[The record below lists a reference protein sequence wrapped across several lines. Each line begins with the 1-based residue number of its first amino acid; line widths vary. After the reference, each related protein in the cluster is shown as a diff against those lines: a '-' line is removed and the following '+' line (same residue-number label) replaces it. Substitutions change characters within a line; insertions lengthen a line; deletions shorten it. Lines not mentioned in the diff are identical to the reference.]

1 MSNEFTEENI
11 SFDKWNELK
20 KKLNKKKKELKFRSR
35 DIFFMSIGKNIGYE
49 QHGKGKEFI
58 RPVLILRKL
67 SKETFLGIPLTS
79 KEKVGN
85 YYFSFKHRGK
95 KSTAMFNQIRVFD
108 IKRTKFFYGR
118 MGTDIFEKLKENF
131 FSFIKFTSPLKGKD
145 GPLGQKMG
153 SIISQNTANVKSR
166 LFLSPPH
173 MGGNELKYIEEVFK
187 SNYIA
192 PLGEFVDKFEESV
205 KNYTGAK
212 YALATS
218 SGTAAIHL
226 ALRVLGIGKGD
237 IVLASTFTFIGSV
250 APILYQNAIPVFI
263 DSDESWNL
271 SPKLLKKA
279 IKELPKKPKALIVT
293 HLYGQVAKIDEIV
306 EICKENNIYL
316 IEDAAESLGAKYK
329 DKCSGT
335 FGDFGIYSF
344 NGNKIITTSGGGM
357 LISNNKEWIERV
369 KFLSTQ
375 AKEPYLHYEHHE
387 VGYNYRLSNVL
398 AAIGVGQMEV
408 LDERIKKKREI
419 FNFYKDELK
428 DIDEVEF
435 MPEIEGSFGNR
446 WLTTIT
452 FKKTNP
458 LKVIEALQKIDAESR
473 PLWKS
478 MHLQPL
484 FKDSIS
490 FVDGTSEDLFKRG
503 ICLPS
508 PTNATFFELQRVVEV
523 IKAIC

>member
-1 MSNEFTEENI
+1 MNDRI
-11 SFDKWNELK
+11 
-20 KKLNKKKKELKFRSR
+20 
-35 DIFFMSIGKNIGYE
+35 
-49 QHGKGKEFI
+49 
-58 RPVLILRKL
+58 
-67 SKETFLGIPLTS
+67 
-79 KEKVGN
+79 
-85 YYFSFKHRGK
+85 
-95 KSTAMFNQIRVFD
+95 
-108 IKRTKFFYGR
+108 
-118 MGTDIFEKLKENF
+118 
-131 FSFIKFTSPLKGKD
+131 
-145 GPLGQKMG
+145 
-153 SIISQNTANVKSR
+153 
-166 LFLSPPH
+166 FLSPPH

-192 PLGEFVDKFEESV
+192 PLGEFVDRFEESV
-205 KNYTGAK
+205 KSYTSTK
-212 YALATS
+212 YALAVS

-226 ALRVLGIGKGD
+226 ALRVLGVGKND

-250 APILYQNAIPVFI
+250 APILYQNATPVFI

-271 SPKLLKKA
+271 SPRLLKKA

-293 HLYGQVAKIDEIV
+293 HLYGQMAKIDEIV

-329 DKCSGT
+329 DKHSGT

-357 LISNNKEWIERV
+357 LVSDNKEWIDRA

-375 AKEPYLHYEHHE
+375 AKEPYLHYEHKE

-398 AAIGVGQMEV
+398 AAIGLGQMEV

-419 FNFYKDELK
+419 FKFYKEELK
-428 DIDEVEF
+428 DFDEIEF
-435 MPEIEGSFGNR
+435 MPEIEESYGNR
-446 WLTTIT
+446 WLTTLT
-452 FKKTNP
+452 FKKQNP
-458 LKVIEALQKIDAESR
+458 LKIIDKLNNINIESR

-508 PTNATFFELQRVVEV
+508 PTSVDFDDLKRVIEV
-523 IKAIC
+523 IKTKC